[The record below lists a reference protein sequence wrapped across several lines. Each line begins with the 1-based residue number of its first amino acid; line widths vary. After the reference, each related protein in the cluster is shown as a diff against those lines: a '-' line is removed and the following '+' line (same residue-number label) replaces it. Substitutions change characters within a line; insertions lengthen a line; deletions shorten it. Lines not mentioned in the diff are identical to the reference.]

1 MRNYL
6 ILLIILCCAAGCG
19 VIVEPPAA
27 PTVTPSAAPI
37 VGDAERGAQIFTAGV
52 NDSPPCSTCHQVVSG
67 GMGFSLGPN
76 LHDIAERA
84 ATRIEGTDAE
94 TYLEHSILEPHS
106 FVVSGYRDIMY
117 PDYNTHFNEQNL
129 ADVIAYLLTL

>member
-6 ILLIILCCAAGCG
+6 ILLIILCFAAGCG
-19 VIVEPPAA
+19 VIVEPSLAPTAA
-27 PTVTPSAAPI
+27 PSPAPI
-37 VGDAERGAQIFTAGV
+37 VGSAERGIEIFMQGV

-76 LHDIAERA
+76 LQGVGERA

-94 TYLEHSILEPHS
+94 TYLEHSILDPHS

-117 PDYNTHFNEQNL
+117 PDYSTHFNEQDL